1 MKISISR
8 WNRAGVVCFEIG
20 WEVKRFTGLEVF
32 GFRFLVFSFII
43 KPRRGARVVEW
54 GTLLMC

>member
-1 MKISISR
+1 MDGIDLVSMLRI
-8 WNRAGVVCFEIG
+8 FEIG